1 MEAQAGRGTPATT
14 AGTSRPT
21 GEGREVLGKR
31 TPMRVLSLATAA
43 LAVSVTALTGTAQ
56 ADSHADSQAR
66 TAAASA
72 KAGGDDTATGTS
84 DDVLGSSV
92 GSGERE

>member
-1 MEAQAGRGTPATT
+1 
-14 AGTSRPT
+14 
-21 GEGREVLGKR
+21 
-31 TPMRVLSLATAA
+31 MRVLSLATAA

-66 TAAASA
+66 TVAASA
-72 KAGGDDTATGTS
+72 KAGGDDTATGTP
-84 DDVLGSSV
+84 DGVLGSSV